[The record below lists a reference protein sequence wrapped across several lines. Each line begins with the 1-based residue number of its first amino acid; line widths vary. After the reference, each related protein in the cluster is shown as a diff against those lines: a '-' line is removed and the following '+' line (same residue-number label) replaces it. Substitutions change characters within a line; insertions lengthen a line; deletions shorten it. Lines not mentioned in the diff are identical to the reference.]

1 MIESIQKSNHII
13 TNHIV
18 NGQSDNTTF
27 GLHGNGFFNGGLT
40 TIRRKR
46 TQKVPYNQ
54 IEGELAHCTVID
66 ENNNRLISDETV
78 LNGGIYQLFRFGEH
92 VFLERVT
99 NSITIQPDPITPQPA
114 FTRPKST
121 RQSTRRPVTTSSVRT
136 TTTRRKELKRF
147 DYKIVLRSEKYGCNI
162 FGWNCDGWK
171 KQYIKLFPQKGGEAQ
186 DAKGNRWK

>member
-1 MIESIQKSNHII
+1 MIEFFQKSNHIV
-13 TNHIV
+13 TNHVV
-18 NGQSDNTTF
+18 NGQSNNTRF

-46 TQKVPYNQ
+46 TRKVPYNQ
-54 IEGELAHCTVID
+54 IEGELAHCTVFD

-121 RQSTRRPVTTSSVRT
+121 RQSTRRPVTTSSVK
-136 TTTRRKELKRF
+136 TTTRQKELKRF
-147 DYKIVLRSEKYGCNI
+147 SYSVPLQSKEYGCK
-162 FGWNCDGWK
+162 WLWQNCK
-171 KQYIKLFPQKGGEAQ
+171 YTKPYIKLLQ
-186 DAKGNRWK
+186 DAQGN